1 MFLSN
6 PFRFFPDTL
15 YNSFG
20 EKSIFAPYF
29 CVTKF
34 NTQTNKR
41 SWYYKI
47 LGTLFSTK
55 ANSIFF
61 NFQKLFL
68 YSKKILFVI
77 TSFEKK
83 LIEKENQ
90 RPTKLMIRGV
100 PSRNYFR
107 TNYQVYAKKAR
118 KILNLL
124 SNQWP
129 VYWFPAFSHI
139 FFIVFLIVEWFPN
152 ATLFFQLANQHHQ
165 KCLF

>member
-100 PSRNYFR
+100 VTCLLVPGVFSYFFYCFFNRRIISKRDFIFPACKSTSSKMFILKRRKEKFNYFLAIYH
-107 TNYQVYAKKAR
+107 T
-118 KILNLL
+118 
-124 SNQWP
+124 
-129 VYWFPAFSHI
+129 AF
-139 FFIVFLIVEWFPN
+139 LD
-152 ATLFFQLANQHHQ
+152 L
-165 KCLF
+165 